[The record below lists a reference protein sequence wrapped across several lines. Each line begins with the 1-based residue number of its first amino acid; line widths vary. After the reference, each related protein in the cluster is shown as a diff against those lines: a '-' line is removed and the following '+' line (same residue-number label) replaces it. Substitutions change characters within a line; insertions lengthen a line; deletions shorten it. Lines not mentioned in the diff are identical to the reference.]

1 MTKSKRPPCKRHSV
15 AKPKPP
21 TCLEQRFVLLW
32 GEVAK
37 GTGFS
42 TLEAEVSIPPRKF
55 RWDFRIPGTQV
66 LIECNGGTYHR
77 KRLGHSSAAGLARDY
92 EKSNYAQYKGWQQF
106 TFDTKQVN
114 LHKLQELFEYVCKRY
129 PDRI

>member
-1 MTKSKRPPCKRHSV
+1 M
-15 AKPKPP
+15 
-21 TCLEQRFVLLW
+21 LLW
-32 GEVAK
+32 SEVAK

-42 TLEAEVSIPPRKF
+42 TLEAEVTIPPRKF

-77 KRLGHSSAAGLARDY
+77 KRLGHSSAAGIARDY
-92 EKSNYAQYKGWQQF
+92 EKSNYAQYKGWQTF
-106 TFDTKQVN
+106 TFDTKQVT